1 MLQVSKDLEGVRD
14 VDGGEAGMMAAKK
27 KQKTYMAPANG
38 VVPA

>member
-27 KQKTYMAPANG
+27 MKTHVAPANG
-38 VVPA
+38 VVLA